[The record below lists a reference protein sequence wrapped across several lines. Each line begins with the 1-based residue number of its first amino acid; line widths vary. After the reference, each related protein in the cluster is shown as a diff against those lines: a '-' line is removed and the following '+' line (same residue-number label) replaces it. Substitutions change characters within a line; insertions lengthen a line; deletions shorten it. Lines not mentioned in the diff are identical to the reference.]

1 MSYEVVK
8 SLIQYQGK
16 FVAVK
21 EDTILLPD
29 GKTASRE
36 VVQRGAATAILP
48 IDKHGNVILV
58 RQYRHAVG
66 QMLLEVPAGILEK
79 GENPAECAKREL
91 EEETGYQTNALEFVC
106 QMYPTPGF
114 CDEQLY
120 LYLAQD
126 LAEGKQNFDEDEFIE
141 VEKYSIEQALDMVE
155 KGEIQDAKTILLLY
169 GYVAKKGHK

>member
-91 EEETGYQTNALEFVC
+91 EEETGYQTNALEFIC